1 MCVYHRLTHTRTHT
15 TCEWFTWMK
24 HTEGWERNVPVVD
37 VDFKHVDEPLKLGI
51 GSPYFGKG
59 HSKCKIFFDPINF
72 KFEIPNGQNSNLR
85 MCDGSK
91 K

>member
-1 MCVYHRLTHTRTHT
+1 MNENMWSINSELLGV
-15 TCEWFTWMK
+15 EI
-24 HTEGWERNVPVVD
+24 NVPVAD

-59 HSKCKIFFDPINF
+59 YSKCKKKFDPINF
-72 KFEIPNGQNSNLR
+72 KFEIPNGQNSNLK
-85 MCDGSK
+85 MCNGSK